1 MLLLGLGISAAWAVE
16 GMWEPSQVPTQAT
29 GLAAAGFKG
38 DVGALGRLDVA
49 PLGAVASLG
58 GFCTASFVSAEGL
71 LVTNHHCV
79 TGLLQQAQAEGEDL
93 IDTGF
98 VARTRGEE
106 RSVGPGGR
114 VYLTTD
120 IRDVTDDVLGK
131 LPKKLG
137 DAARDEAIEA
147 RMKQAVARCEKPG
160 VRCRVASFYGGA
172 NYRLVTQTEFQDVRV
187 VMAPPDSVGNYGDEI
202 DNWHWPRHAGD
213 FGFLRVYVG
222 KDGKSAPYAPDNVP
236 YRPAHHLT
244 VQPKGVGPGD
254 FVMVAGYP
262 GSTDRWRTA
271 LEVERA
277 ATVELPNDIAE
288 EQFLL
293 DTFAEVAKADPAA
306 GPVLEPARL
315 SIANGMFN
323 AKGTLEGYAR
333 TGIVAQAKAR
343 DAALRAWVAA
353 DPARKERFGAA
364 LDELDTVLRS
374 GDATRERDELLA
386 YLRYG
391 SDLLEAA
398 ETVVLRARERTKK
411 DADRLPGF
419 QERDEARTR
428 ARFASMQKG
437 LQLTADRRILGHYL
451 GRLAVRSDCPPELRA
466 WLGLPT
472 TGEVAADAGAKAV
485 DAAMI
490 RLYGA
495 AGKNDSGGGVAEGT
509 LPPLAPASGPKAAS
523 VGRERSPEGDAA
535 PGAASDRPRP
545 RRSSG
550 EDDREGAG
558 APSAPTPNLYRLD
571 YRTQLLDLAADKLPA
586 DDAWISLAMAL
597 RPVRDAQRA
606 EGRARGGALARL
618 RPLYVEAMKA
628 HDPARAYSDANS
640 TLRLTYGTVQGY
652 TPRDAVTYAPQTTL
666 EGIAEKAGAW
676 PFDAAPAHLAAIT
689 AKQYG
694 PYVDTKLGSVP
705 VDFLS
710 DLDIT
715 GGNSGS
721 PTLNAAGELVGLAF
735 DGNYEGIASDWVF
748 DTKVART
755 IHVDARYV
763 LWYLDAVA
771 QADGLVTELGQT
783 PSL

>member
-1 MLLLGLGISAAWAVE
+1 MLLLGLGIGAAWAVE
-16 GMWEPSQVPTQAT
+16 GMWEPSQLPMQANALT
-29 GLAAAGFKG
+29 TAGFQG
-38 DVGALGRLDVA
+38 DVGVLARLDAA
-49 PLGAVASLG
+49 PLGAVVSLG
-58 GFCTASFVSAEGL
+58 GFCTASFVSTAGL

-79 TGLLQQAQAEGEDL
+79 TGLLQQASNEGEDL

-98 VARTRGEE
+98 LAQARGDE
-106 RSVGPGGR
+106 RSAGPGAR
-114 VYLTTD
+114 VYITTS

-131 LPKKLG
+131 LPAKLG
-137 DAARDEAIEA
+137 DAARDEAIEV
-147 RMKQAVARCEKPG
+147 RTKRIVAGCEKPG
-160 VRCRVASFYGGA
+160 VRCRVASFYGGS
-172 NYRLVTQTEFQDVRV
+172 NYRLVTQTEFQDLRV

-222 KDGKSAPYAPDNVP
+222 KDGKSAPYSPDNVP
-236 YRPAHHLT
+236 YRPIHHLT
-244 VQPKGVGPGD
+244 MQPKGVGPGG

-277 ATVELPNDIAE
+277 ATIDLPGDIAE

-293 DTFAEVAKADPAA
+293 DTFAAVATADASA

-333 TGIVAQAKAR
+333 TGIVAQAQAR
-343 DAALRAWVAA
+343 DAALRAWVQA
-353 DPARKERFGAA
+353 DPARKPRYDAA
-364 LDELDTVLRS
+364 LTELDAVVRS
-374 GDATRERDELLA
+374 GDATRERDELLG

-411 DADRLPGF
+411 DPARLPGF

-428 ARFASMQKG
+428 ARFASLQKG
-437 LQLTADRRILGHYL
+437 LQLEADRRILKHYL
-451 GRLAVRSDCPPELRA
+451 GRLAVREDCPPELRT
-466 WLGLPT
+466 WLGLPP
-472 TGEVAADAGAKAV
+472 TGSVAADAGAIAV
-485 DAAMI
+485 DAAVL

-495 AGKNDSGGGVAEGT
+495 ARTNGAGDGALGGGG
-509 LPPLAPASGPKAAS
+509 PPPAPAPKLAELA
-523 VGRERSPEGDAA
+523 
-535 PGAASDRPRP
+535 
-545 RRSSG
+545 
-550 EDDREGAG
+550 
-558 APSAPTPNLYRLD
+558 
-571 YRTQLLDLAADKLPA
+571 YRTSLLDLAADKLPA
-586 DDAWISLAMAL
+586 EDMWLSLATAL
-597 RPVRDAQRA
+597 LPVRDAQRA
-606 EGRARGGALARL
+606 TARARGGALSRL

-628 HDPARAYSDANS
+628 HDPARGYSDANG

-652 TPRDAVTYAPQTTL
+652 TPRDALTYAPQTTL

-676 PFDAAPAHLAAIT
+676 PFDAAPAHLAAIA
-689 AKQYG
+689 AKKHG
-694 PYVDTKLGSVP
+694 PYADAALGSVP

-721 PTLNAAGELVGLAF
+721 PTLDAAGDLVGLAF

-748 DTKVART
+748 DRKVART
-755 IHVDARYV
+755 IHVDARYI

-771 QADGLVTELGQT
+771 QADALVTELGQT